1 MDREK
6 AKEIFK
12 TCDLIG
18 SVDFHSE
25 IAFGAIVRQAQ
36 KGGIDEI
43 RWLTEYGFISVRRGP
58 LTASRLRDSV
68 A

>member
-43 RWLTEYGFISVRRGP
+43 RWLTEYGFFECAAARTPCPGP
-58 LTASRLRDSV
+58 SC
-68 A
+68 